1 MQRRISPFCK
11 NSNYFCK
18 CYKCKQALEYMKKVE
33 LSEIE
38 REIKI
43 QRDCS
48 SSRGKLSDELMR
60 EVL

>member
-1 MQRRISPFCK
+1 
-11 NSNYFCK
+11 
-18 CYKCKQALEYMKKVE
+18 MKKVE

-38 REIKI
+38 RELKI
-43 QRDCS
+43 QRDCN